1 MRESYRKQL
10 FRSTTTA
17 GNVAADVKKPGKW
30 NVLKAAIKA
39 NLKTFATGI
48 PVLDPT
54 ATISILSYCAILN
67 RWDDLFFAIVLLV
80 GIPAGSPI
88 CGIAVIWCI
97 FYRGL
102 IPFIFAFILYVAW
115 ASGI

>member
-1 MRESYRKQL
+1 MSESYRKQL
-10 FRSTTTA
+10 FRSTITA
-17 GNVAADVKKPGKW
+17 GKVTVDVKKPGKW
-30 NVLKAAIKA
+30 NALKSAIKA
-39 NLKTFATGI
+39 DLKPFAAGM
-48 PVLDPT
+48 PVLGLT

-80 GIPAGSPI
+80 GIAAGSPI